1 MSNEIKPLQG
11 MSDISGFE
19 VECWQEI
26 EKIAR
31 EVFSNC
37 GYSELRTPILERSDL
52 FLHSLGG
59 SSDIVQKEMYTL
71 TDRGG
76 RNLVLRPEGTAGAVR
91 YLASLGQAGL
101 NEKIYYLGPMFR
113 CERPQAGRKR
123 QFHQVGVEN
132 SSEPNPY
139 IDAECIALQCELLEK
154 WGITDFTIRINTLGS
169 DKDKNNVQTGLL
181 KELEQ
186 FSDML
191 SLEQQNRVNLNVL
204 RFLDSKDENLKVII
218 DSLPNIN
225 NFMSTESCQYLESVI
240 KILTELGIPVVHD
253 QRLVR
258 GLDYYKHTVWE
269 ITHNSLGSQ
278 NSLAGGG
285 RYSIQSGKKE
295 VNGVGFAMGIERII
309 TAKYGDDINCIKREK
324 DGFWIVSLGEKSIL
338 ENMKLAKKIRAIG
351 IRCGMELESKSMKA
365 QLRKADKFNP
375 TSVLIRGENEIAAN
389 TIVIKNLDD
398 SSQNEYNF
406 NDWLETIQE
415 RI

>member
-31 EVFSNC
+31 EVFSNS
-37 GYSELRTPILERSDL
+37 GYSELRTPILERSDI
-52 FLHSLGG
+52 FIHSLGG
-59 SSDIVQKEMYTL
+59 SSDIVQKEMYSL

-91 YLASLGQAGL
+91 YLASLGEAGL

-139 IDAECIALQCELLEK
+139 IDAGCIALQCELLEK

-181 KELEQ
+181 KELDQ

-191 SLEQQNRVNLNVL
+191 SLEQQNRVNSNVL
-204 RFLDSKDENLKVII
+204 RFLDSKDDNLKAII
-218 DSLPNIN
+218 NRLPNIN
-225 NFMSTESCQYLESVI
+225 NFMSAESCQYLESVI
-240 KILTELGIPVVHD
+240 KILKELGISVVHD

-285 RYSIQSGKKE
+285 RYSIHSGKKE

-309 TAKYGDDINCIKREK
+309 TARYGDDISHIKTEK
-324 DGFWIVSLGEKSIL
+324 DGFWIISLGEKSIL
-338 ENMKLAKKIRAIG
+338 ENMKLAKKIRDIG

-398 SSQNEYNF
+398 SSQDEYNF